1 MEVYLG
7 TILMVGFNFAPQGWA
22 LCNGQLLSIAQNTAL
37 FSLLGTTYGG
47 NGQTTFALPDLQGR
61 VPIHMGNGAGLSPY
75 LLGQNGGSENVTLL
89 ANQMPQHL
97 HTVATPCSTAKGTVT
112 SPANAVPAVGVAV
125 NEKVTYDV
133 NGYAPTATSGQTM
146 AAFNTANTGG
156 NLGHTN
162 IQPYLTVNFIIALQ
176 GLFPP
181 RS

>member
-47 NGQTTFALPDLQGR
+47 NGTTNFALPDLQGR

-75 LLGQNGGSENVTLL
+75 VIGQNGGTENVTLQVGQL
-89 ANQMPQHL
+89 PA
-97 HTVATPCSTAKGTVT
+97 HTHPFAPLCSTGT
-112 SPANAVPAVGVAV
+112 ANEKTAVGHYSAPAAA
-125 NEKVTYDV
+125 DI
-133 NGYAPTATSGQTM
+133 YASSSN
-146 AAFNTANTGG
+146 AAMGAGMTGITGG
-156 NLGHTN
+156 GQPVPV